1 ELGANHA
8 GEIARLTELCTPTAG
23 AVTMAGPAH
32 LEGFGSVEGVAHA
45 KGELFQGLNSGSLA
59 VINADD
65 DYAELWSGMAARC
78 RILRLGKNADCDIT
92 FRTDSVVLE
101 EQGSEFELVTPEWQ

>member
-1 ELGANHA
+1 WRRHFEIPLVAVTGSNGKTTVKQMLHAILAEQGPTLATAGNFNNELGVPLTLVRLRGHHRAAVLELGANHA

-45 KGELFQGLNSGSLA
+45 KGELF
-59 VINADD
+59 
-65 DYAELWSGMAARC
+65 
-78 RILRLGKNADCDIT
+78 
-92 FRTDSVVLE
+92 
-101 EQGSEFELVTPEWQ
+101 